1 MKILNMRLRIFGVPK
16 IALFLLGLLPL
27 VVWAIFHLS
36 GLTTHKEEARW
47 ALAIGVAVSAIFTYA
62 FSRGIFRSRFAVYAA
77 LFIEICIELVRAV
90 SDRDFTNLFLALI
103 IFGLSLALAF
113 WVEVKV
119 TAAYLNP
126 GVRWYEGDP
135 KFVPHTD
142 AQLSTSGKWVD
153 ARVCRIDRSGF
164 FVFVDEPLEAA
175 PKQAFDFK
183 LRYRNQPIEGKV
195 VVQAR
200 FFGEKQGLGLQFS
213 PKDLYHLI
221 QYTAL
226 VQRIKGE
233 GL

>member
-1 MKILNMRLRIFGVPK
+1 MRLRIFGVPK
-16 IALFLLGLLPL
+16 TVLFGLGLLPL
-27 VVWAIFHLS
+27 MVWGVFHLT
-36 GLTTHKEEARW
+36 GFTLRKEEARW
-47 ALAIGVAVSAIFTYA
+47 ALALGLLVSTIFTIT
-62 FSRGIFRSRFAVYAA
+62 FSRGIFKSRFVVYGA

-90 SDRDFTNLFLALI
+90 SDRDFAYLFLALV
-103 IFGLSLALAF
+103 IFGLSLLLAF

-126 GVRWYEGDP
+126 GVKWYEGDP
-135 KFVPHTD
+135 KFVPHAE
-142 AQLSTSGKWVD
+142 AQVSAVGKWMD
-153 ARVCRIDRSGF
+153 AKVCRIDQSGF
-164 FVFVDEPLEAA
+164 FVFLEETIEAQ

-183 LRYRNQPIEGKV
+183 LKYRNQPIEGKAL
-195 VVQAR
+195 VQAR

-221 QYTAL
+221 QYTTL